1 MATAGTKRPFRP
13 WRIVGW
19 AAALLLGLPLLLVVL
34 LLGVILIGANTGAGR
49 HLIER
54 QAASLTGGLVG
65 IVAGFFGGIVDAARR
80 DGSVHFPVES
90 VPGEFV
96 AWRRRVRQRA
106 RGDGLSI
113 SVIRAGGFVVV
124 ENREWERSEAEGSA
138 VADVIQGVLTGDR
151 VTYDDALHR
160 RRRERL
166 RLT

>member
-1 MATAGTKRPFRP
+1 M
-13 WRIVGW
+13 
-19 AAALLLGLPLLLVVL
+19 
-34 LLGVILIGANTGAGR
+34 GR
-49 HLIER
+49 HSATFDPTTRHLLR
-54 QAASLTGGLVG
+54 AYAGSDPRRAVQ
-65 IVAGFFGGIVDAARR
+65 VAQCHYDHMSRPAITDFGGIVDAARR

-113 SVIRAGGFVVV
+113 SVIRAGGLVVV
-124 ENREWERSEAEGSA
+124 ENREWEPSEAEGSA